1 MCVYICVCL
10 SSGIN
15 RSLFRSRSSWRI
27 PNRHVVTR
35 ASLLFECGA
44 DIGCRYAAPIAL
56 NIRSISPSPTLLLRL
71 SPPLHDPS
79 HPLSRSPSQPP
90 VFFLRVRLREHVP
103 PRLST
108 PGQLFPP
115 PSCYRRFSTAANG
128 NKRSWTRSMQ
138 DWPFEWILTNFDARI
153 EGYFLEISHYCKLEY
168 YESSID

>member
-56 NIRSISPSPTLLLRL
+56 NIRSISL
-71 SPPLHDPS
+71 
-79 HPLSRSPSQPP
+79 
-90 VFFLRVRLREHVP
+90 
-103 PRLST
+103 
-108 PGQLFPP
+108 PP
-115 PSCYRRFSTAANG
+115 PSFSAYPHRFTILLILFRDLRANHPY
-128 NKRSWTRSMQ
+128 SSYVCAFVSMCRHVFRLLPPLVIA
-138 DWPFEWILTNFDARI
+138 DSRLPRMVINEVGRDRCRI
-153 EGYFLEISHYCKLEY
+153 GH
-168 YESSID
+168 SSGS